1 MIRAQYQVGNRR
13 NSSPTLEVGVF
24 LLEEDKNGVRLE
36 WSRSVFCMYRNVIC
50 SCKTK
55 DDNVCMKYRVKR
67 EKIGKNDAVTRK
79 SIGKWKK

>member
-1 MIRAQYQVGNRR
+1 M
-13 NSSPTLEVGVF
+13 
-24 LLEEDKNGVRLE
+24 LEEDKNGVRLE

-50 SCKTK
+50 SCKIK